1 MRIVPS
7 KFRCFPKFLFHKNG
21 NIISQCPLAQ
31 SWDHLHS
38 YRIPVI
44 LCVFFGATPPW
55 RDLFFLR
62 KTGGVR
68 TSPGTYTTDVFSN
81 PHRSIALLLL
91 FKPAMLCWCW
101 WTRVVEHVSI
111 SIVVIVN
118 WDVVVA
124 NTESSFF
131 ITTTTTEYC
140 FVFALR
146 LRVVDTSH
154 SQPPTIRDED
164 HGRSGIV
171 AGLSWHS
178 SKCHFLRQTWPLAT
192 YQRRRKRTRWT
203 LWKC

>member
-1 MRIVPS
+1 MRPS
-7 KFRCFPKFLFHKNG
+7 SFLPHTGNPMCFFWRNTTMTRF
-21 NIISQCPLAQ
+21 
-31 SWDHLHS
+31 
-38 YRIPVI
+38 
-44 LCVFFGATPPW
+44 VFFAQDWWSTHFA
-55 RDLFFLR
+55 RHVHYRRIFKSTSIDRLVAVICFF
-62 KTGGVR
+62 
-68 TSPGTYTTDVFSN
+68 
-81 PHRSIALLLL
+81 L